1 MNFGKLPA
9 AVMAG
14 ALLTCVSGNIASAQ
28 APEKPWVAPG
38 TTYDNHSNAAGDC
51 PALDWH
57 IVRGTGGSLTGLIST
72 DDMTTVFHVTGH
84 IVEANLHLEGTEIT
98 GPHPGTV
105 GAVNGQLQ
113 SEGRIAM
120 TLGGLPIGSRCQGK
134 TVYLVW
140 HLPAPVGAAGGG

>member
-9 AVMAG
+9 AVIAG

-28 APEKPWVAPG
+28 APEQPWVKSG
-38 TTYDNHSNAAGDC
+38 TTYDNHSEAAGDC

-57 IVRGTGGSLTGLIST
+57 IVRGAGGSLTGLVST
-72 DDMTTVFHVTGH
+72 DDMKTVFRVTGR

-98 GPHPGTV
+98 GPHPGTA

-120 TLGGLPIGSRCQGK
+120 TLGGLPVGSRCQDK

>member
-1 MNFGKLPA
+1 MNFSKVPA
-9 AVMAG
+9 AVLAG
-14 ALLTCVSGNIASAQ
+14 ALLSCVGGSIASAQ
-28 APEKPWVAPG
+28 APEQPWVKSG
-38 TTYDNHSNAAGDC
+38 TTYDNHSEAAGDC

-72 DDMTTVFHVTGH
+72 DDMTTVFRVTGH

-140 HLPAPVGAAGGG
+140 YLPAPVGAAGGG

>member
-9 AVMAG
+9 DVMAG

-28 APEKPWVAPG
+28 APAEPWVSPG
-38 TTYDNHSNAAGDC
+38 TTYDAHSNAAGDC

-57 IVRGTGGSLTGLIST
+57 IVRGDNGSLSGIVAT
-72 DDMTTVFHVTGH
+72 DDMKTVFRVTGR
-84 IVEANLHLEGTEIT
+84 ITEANFHLDGSEIA
-98 GPHPGTV
+98 GPHPGTS

-120 TLGGLPIGSRCQGK
+120 TLGGLPVGAACQGK

-140 HLPAPVGAAGGG
+140 HLPAPVVGGGG